1 MQAMIEEAIDNK
13 EQKAKQRAK
22 EYERKREAKWRNRQM
37 YHMRHT
43 RDYDALGLPIG
54 ASKVDV
60 KAAYKKLAGAP
71 CKEQL
76 CWDTALEHRRSQ
88 CCIDS
93 AEEPLRGCRW

>member
-1 MQAMIEEAIDNK
+1 MIEEAIENK

-43 RDYDALGLPIG
+43 RDYEALGLPIG

-60 KAAYKKLAGAP
+60 KAAYKKLAGGCTAFDTHTA
-71 CKEQL
+71 CRVC
-76 CWDTALEHRRSQ
+76 CWDQQGPCACLQPILMILAS
-88 CCIDS
+88 
-93 AEEPLRGCRW
+93 